1 MIEDFFQKCVIS
13 VLNSRRPGYGF
24 VCDLV
29 DTLLTIN
36 PHISGINNIAVI
48 WEYEFIDGKKQ
59 EIDYFYPGKRLNLV
73 GINKERVLDCV
84 KPIVSGDADQDKYVD
99 ASFVWYSNFVIIPIN
114 RFLTDPDFLKVKGAI
129 LLLPNGIDVN
139 LTRQQIDIL
148 HTIVNTKSPGVYDTT
163 SVKSFLDVFMRE
175 DVLMKTIGT
184 RLERTVNALSSLSG
198 NDYKDHCGVRY
209 ATFWKL
215 NMIEE
220 LAEGKFLKQYECC
233 FDQEVAPEASHEEIS
248 NNDHH
253 FINYVRTLK
262 YIQQQEDEQR
272 VMMYNYDDVVSSFA
286 DSDFLDKINMGKG
299 RLTTILIPIIME
311 ASVTSLD
318 ICCLYIKDII
328 YTPFVS
334 KQLVTQL
341 KGFIKKSL
349 ETVNQEVQSDMVN
362 KLMTTYFTLKE
373 NISFYNSVAITMAQL
388 TSMTDCLIYTCGA
401 ADELLFV
408 KEEDVNN
415 PQSYKT
421 KLTMIGN
428 RRCYVPFKY
437 IGDKQFMRFLE
448 NFHLLDIGTGANAY
462 LYRETDAGAIVK
474 SALCILIQDNH
485 KKENSGII
493 ILINKTHTSTPS
505 MARDYDVITMDS
517 VIATYLSAL
526 YLHQFGLWNKAVSR
540 KNYLL
545 KKLRHEIP
553 NCTRVI
559 GEKMREIGK
568 VNISKQLVIPSL
580 PACMNTIELN
590 RSRINML
597 ASFFAAVD
605 YDDCRFAEKAK
616 KRDLIQILNENMPL
630 FREQA
635 ESKGVDIIFNKY
647 TDVCYLNISAFYPLA
662 IVNVVNNAI
671 RYCSRATNIVI
682 DLYEDR
688 LEVTDIGLPIKDHD
702 IEMIFEDGF
711 RSLEAKEKD
720 SEGIGYGLH
729 LSKRVL
735 KAHNSSIIVYSDF
748 LSDENYFLESGV
760 AYYIKLL
767 PQDQRL
773 KFITRDSAPPERIQ
787 IDRLYERINKYDYST
802 DNNAAFY
809 NRKEMIIRK
818 WMAHE
823 QEEGGASFV
832 EMEENW
838 FMDPV
843 AKVVFTIQFGTKI
856 RNI

>member
-1 MIEDFFQKCVIS
+1 MTDVFFQKCVTS
-13 VLNSRRPGYGF
+13 TLNSSRPGYGF

-29 DTLLTIN
+29 DTMLSIN
-36 PHISGINNIAVI
+36 PQLSGINNIAVI
-48 WEYEFIDGKKQ
+48 WEYEFIDGQKQ
-59 EIDYFYPGKRLNLV
+59 QIDYFYPGKRLNLV
-73 GINKERVLDCV
+73 GINRERVLDSV
-84 KPIVSGDADQDKYVD
+84 KPIVSGDSDQDKYVD
-99 ASFVWYSNFVIIPIN
+99 ASFVWSSHFVIIPIN
-114 RFLTDPDFLKVKGAI
+114 RFLSDSDYLKTKGAI
-129 LLLPNGIDVN
+129 LFLSNDIDVN

-163 SVKSFLDVFMRE
+163 CVKSFLEVFMRE
-175 DVLMKTIGT
+175 DFLMKTIGT
-184 RLERTVNALSSLSG
+184 RLERTINALNSLSG
-198 NDYKDHCGVRY
+198 NECKDHCGVRY

-233 FDQEVAPEASHEEIS
+233 FDQEVAPEASHEEIGNS
-248 NNDHH
+248 DHH
-253 FINYVRTLK
+253 FINDVRSMK
-262 YIQQQEDEQR
+262 YIQQQKDEQR
-272 VMMYNYDDVVSSFA
+272 VTMYNYDDVVSSFA
-286 DSDFLDKINMGKG
+286 DSEFLEKTNMGKG
-299 RLTTILIPIIME
+299 RLTTILIPIIMK

-318 ICCLYIKDII
+318 ICCLYIKDVI
-328 YTPFVS
+328 YSPFVS
-334 KQLVTQL
+334 KKLVTQL
-341 KGFIKKSL
+341 QGFIKKSL

-421 KLTMIGN
+421 KLTKIGN

-437 IGDKQFMRFLE
+437 VGDKQFMRFLE

-462 LYRETDAGAIVK
+462 LYRETDADAVVK
-474 SALCILIQDNH
+474 SALCILIQDNL

-493 ILINKTHTSTPS
+493 ILINKTHIPTPS

-559 GEKMREIGK
+559 GEKMREIDK
-568 VNISKQLVIPSL
+568 ENLSKQFVLPSL
-580 PACMNTIELN
+580 PACMNTMELN

-605 YDDCRFAEKAK
+605 YDDSRFAEKAK

-630 FREQA
+630 FKEQA

-647 TDVCYLNISAFYPLA
+647 TDVCNLNISAFYPLA

-682 DLYEDR
+682 DLYDDR

-702 IEMIFEDGF
+702 MEMIFEDGF

-735 KAHNSSIIVYSDF
+735 KAHNSSIMAYSDF
-748 LSDENYFLESGV
+748 LSDENYLLESGV

-767 PQDQRL
+767 PQEQRL
-773 KFITRDSAPPERIQ
+773 KFITRDSAPAERIQ

-838 FMDPV
+838 FMDSI
-843 AKVVFTIQFGTKI
+843 AKVVFTIQFGSKI
-856 RNI
+856 RNV

>member
-1 MIEDFFQKCVIS
+1 MIEEFFQKCVTS
-13 VLNSRRPGYGF
+13 TLNSSRPGYGF
-24 VCDLV
+24 VCDLI
-29 DTLLTIN
+29 DTLLSIN
-36 PHISGINNIAVI
+36 PQISGINNIAVI
-48 WEYEFIDGKKQ
+48 WDYEYIDGKKQ
-59 EIDYFYPGKRLNLV
+59 KLDYFYQGKRLNLV
-73 GINKERVLDCV
+73 GINRERVLDSN
-84 KPIVSGDADQDKYVD
+84 KPIVSGDADQEKYVD
-99 ASFVWYSNFVIIPIN
+99 TSFVWSSHFVIIPVN
-114 RFLTDPDFLKVKGAI
+114 RFMADPDYLKVKGAI
-129 LLLPNGIDVN
+129 LLLSNDIDVN

-148 HTIVNTKSPGVYDTT
+148 HTLVNATPPGVYDTT
-163 SVKSFLDVFMRE
+163 CVKTFLDVFMR
-175 DVLMKTIGT
+175 DDAAMKSIGT
-184 RLERTVNALSSLSG
+184 RLERTVNALSALSG
-198 NDYKDHCGVRY
+198 NDCKDHCGVRY

-215 NMIEE
+215 NIIEE

-233 FDQEVAPEASHEEIS
+233 FDQEVAPKASHEEIS
-248 NNDHH
+248 KNDRH
-253 FINYVRTLK
+253 FINDVRSLK

-272 VMMYNYDDVVSSFA
+272 VMMYDYDGVVSSFA
-286 DSDFLDKINMGKG
+286 DSDFLEKTNMGFG
-299 RLTTILIPIIME
+299 RLTTILIPIMMK

-328 YTPFVS
+328 YSPFVS
-334 KQLVTQL
+334 KKLVAQLQ
-341 KGFIKKSL
+341 GFIKKSL
-349 ETVNQEVQSDMVN
+349 EDVNKEVQSEMVN

-373 NISFYNSVAITMAQL
+373 NLSFYNSVANTMAMF

-408 KEEDVNN
+408 KEEDANN

-421 KLTMIGN
+421 KISKIGN

-437 IGDKQFMRFLE
+437 VGDKQFLKFLE
-448 NFHLLDIGTGANAY
+448 SFHLLDIGTGANAY

-474 SALCILIQDNH
+474 SALFILIQDNL

-493 ILINKTHTSTPS
+493 ILINKTHTPTPS
-505 MARDYDVITMDS
+505 TARDYDVITMDS

-559 GEKMREIGK
+559 GEKMREMD
-568 VNISKQLVIPSL
+568 NENTSKQFVLPSL
-580 PACMNTIELN
+580 PSCLNTIELN
-590 RSRINML
+590 RSRINIL

-605 YDDCRFAEKAK
+605 YDDSRFAEKAK
-616 KRDLIQILNENMPL
+616 KRDLIQIINENMPL
-630 FREQA
+630 FKEQS

-647 TDVCYLNISAFYPLA
+647 TDVCNLNISAFYPLA

-671 RYCSRATNIVI
+671 RSCSRATNILI
-682 DLYEDR
+682 DLYDDR
-688 LEVTDIGLPIKDHD
+688 LEVIDIGLRIKDHD
-702 IEMIFEDGF
+702 KEMIFEDGF

-735 KAHNSSIIVYSDF
+735 KAHSSTILAYSDY

-767 PQDQRL
+767 PQDQRI
-773 KFITRDSAPPERIQ
+773 KFITRDSAPAERIQ
-787 IDRLYERINKYDYST
+787 IDRLYEKINKYDYST
-802 DNNAAFY
+802 DNNVAFY

-823 QEEGGASFV
+823 QEDGGASFV

-838 FMDPV
+838 FMDPI

>member
-1 MIEDFFQKCVIS
+1 MTDVFFQKCVTS
-13 VLNSRRPGYGF
+13 TLNSSRPGYGF

-29 DTLLTIN
+29 DTMLSIN
-36 PHISGINNIAVI
+36 PQLSGINNIAVI
-48 WEYEFIDGKKQ
+48 WEYEFIDGQKQ
-59 EIDYFYPGKRLNLV
+59 QIDYFYPGKRLNLV
-73 GINKERVLDCV
+73 GINRERVLDSV
-84 KPIVSGDADQDKYVD
+84 KPIVSGDSDQDKYVD
-99 ASFVWYSNFVIIPIN
+99 ASFVWSSHFVIIPIN
-114 RFLTDPDFLKVKGAI
+114 RFLSDSDYLKTKGAI
-129 LLLPNGIDVN
+129 LFLSNDIDVN

-163 SVKSFLDVFMRE
+163 CVKSFLEVFMRE
-175 DVLMKTIGT
+175 DFLMKTIGT
-184 RLERTVNALSSLSG
+184 RLERTINALNSLSG
-198 NDYKDHCGVRY
+198 NECKDHCGVRY

-233 FDQEVAPEASHEEIS
+233 FDQEVAPEASHEEIGNS
-248 NNDHH
+248 DHH
-253 FINYVRTLK
+253 FINDVRSMK
-262 YIQQQEDEQR
+262 YIQQQKDEQR
-272 VMMYNYDDVVSSFA
+272 VTMYNYDDVVSSFA
-286 DSDFLDKINMGKG
+286 DSEFLEKTNMGKG
-299 RLTTILIPIIME
+299 RLTTILIPIIMK

-318 ICCLYIKDII
+318 ICCLYIKDVI
-328 YTPFVS
+328 YSPFVS
-334 KQLVTQL
+334 KKLVTQL
-341 KGFIKKSL
+341 QGFIKKSL

-421 KLTMIGN
+421 KLTKIGN

-437 IGDKQFMRFLE
+437 VGDKQFMRFLE

-462 LYRETDAGAIVK
+462 LYRETDADAVVK
-474 SALCILIQDNH
+474 SALCILIQDNL

-493 ILINKTHTSTPS
+493 ILINKTHIPTPS

-559 GEKMREIGK
+559 GEKMREIDK
-568 VNISKQLVIPSL
+568 ENLSKQFVLPSL
-580 PACMNTIELN
+580 PACMNTMELN

-605 YDDCRFAEKAK
+605 YDDSRFAEKAK

-630 FREQA
+630 FKEQA
-635 ESKGVDIIFNKY
+635 ESKGVNIIFNKY
-647 TDVCYLNISAFYPLA
+647 TDVCNLNISAFYPLA

-682 DLYEDR
+682 DLYDDR

-702 IEMIFEDGF
+702 MEMIFEDGF

-735 KAHNSSIIVYSDF
+735 KAHNSSIMAYSDF
-748 LSDENYFLESGV
+748 LSDENYLLESGV

-767 PQDQRL
+767 PQEQRL
-773 KFITRDSAPPERIQ
+773 KFITRDSAPAERIQ

-838 FMDPV
+838 FMDSI
-843 AKVVFTIQFGTKI
+843 AKVVFTIQFGSKI
-856 RNI
+856 RNV